1 MDSDKTTEN
10 SSSEQFDNKGRITN
24 DERNLIVSFVQFLR
38 HKVSANQCTEDQ
50 EAQIEVA
57 TQCLEGAFGVSDK
70 NYAFQPSKPLID
82 IFKAAEGLPD
92 GDDEFPTPTEAEI
105 AQANKLKEEGNELV
119 KQSKFDDAILKYNDA
134 IKLNR
139 DPVYFCNRAAAYCRL
154 EQYDLAIQDCRT
166 ALALDPN
173 YAKAYGRM
181 GYKNNLSIAEEKLSK
196 ARETFANNPQD
207 PLGGL
212 GGFGALFNNP
222 DLARSIGAMM
232 QEPGVR
238 NMMQNFDNKGR
249 ITNDERNLIVSFVQ
263 FLRQKVSANQCTEAQ
278 EARIEVATQCLEGA
292 FGVSDK
298 NYAFQPSKPLIDI
311 FKAAEGLPD
320 GIIYE
325 SSSRRGCLKRRRPK
339 RRKPKK
345 RVRWRDDEFPT
356 PTAAEIVLANKLK
369 EKGNKLVKQSKFDE
383 AILKYNGA
391 IKLNRDPV
399 YFCNRAAAYLRLEQ
413 YDLAIQDCR
422 TALTLEPNYAKAYG
436 RMGVA
441 LFFQNRY
448 DQAVEAYKKASE
460 LDSSFESY
468 KNMLSIAEEK
478 LAKTR
483 ETFANNPQ
491 DPLSGLGGF
500 GALFND
506 PDLAR
511 SIGAMMQEPGVR
523 NMMQN
528 MQNMFRGCA
537 AGGGDGNQPGGGG
550 GNPMADML
558 RAGEAMASVFNQAN
572 PQLVEMLRRLFR
584 GGGDGNNEN
593 GGGGNNNSNGGGQR
607 PH

>member
-181 GYKNNLSIAEEKLSK
+181 GVALSCQNRYDQAVEAYKKALEIDPSSESYKNNLSIAEEKLSK

-238 NMMQNFDNKGR
+238 NMMQN
-249 ITNDERNLIVSFVQ
+249 V
-263 FLRQKVSANQCTEAQ
+263 
-278 EARIEVATQCLEGA
+278 
-292 FGVSDK
+292 
-298 NYAFQPSKPLIDI
+298 
-311 FKAAEGLPD
+311 
-320 GIIYE
+320 
-325 SSSRRGCLKRRRPK
+325 
-339 RRKPKK
+339 
-345 RVRWRDDEFPT
+345 
-356 PTAAEIVLANKLK
+356 
-369 EKGNKLVKQSKFDE
+369 
-383 AILKYNGA
+383 
-391 IKLNRDPV
+391 
-399 YFCNRAAAYLRLEQ
+399 
-413 YDLAIQDCR
+413 
-422 TALTLEPNYAKAYG
+422 
-436 RMGVA
+436 
-441 LFFQNRY
+441 
-448 DQAVEAYKKASE
+448 
-460 LDSSFESY
+460 
-468 KNMLSIAEEK
+468 
-478 LAKTR
+478 
-483 ETFANNPQ
+483 
-491 DPLSGLGGF
+491 
-500 GALFND
+500 
-506 PDLAR
+506 
-511 SIGAMMQEPGVR
+511 
-523 NMMQN
+523 
-528 MQNMFRGCA
+528 MQNMFGGGA
-537 AGGGDGNQPGGGG
+537 AVGGDGNQPGGGG

-558 RAGEAMASVFNQAN
+558 RAGEAMASVINQAN
-572 PQLVEMLRRLFR
+572 PQLVEMLRRQFG

-593 GGGGNNNSNGGGQR
+593 NGGGGGNNNSNAGGQA
-607 PH
+607 PP